1 MNVQK
6 FGKNAIAQVL
16 AHCERQKNNTRA
28 YANEN
33 IDKSKTHLNKELS
46 GQNGYNTHKEIL
58 KNVYHLNRDDVKTMV
73 GICVTLPKDYNGDT
87 FNADYHM
94 FPAILTHYDPRTKE
108 ILFTELF
115 LNTTCNKVSANE
127 PETKKNTEFVQYS
140 WNSEDYFQIN
150 RKNYVYVDEFTATA
164 GENKEFSLTREVAE
178 DVAAPI
184 YYVLVDYEYV
194 PDTDYTITTSD
205 SATTITFDEE
215 VTITDKT
222 NVMVVYETN
231 LTTIQ

>member
-1 MNVQK
+1 MDTKKNMR
-6 FGKNAIAQVL
+6 FGKYDLTRILSAFPYQLETITDKVGQMNSYLSLENVVRTGSASGEFEVKKLNEEKVLKAIV
-16 AHCERQKNNTRA
+16 
-28 YANEN
+28 
-33 IDKSKTHLNKELS
+33 
-46 GQNGYNTHKEIL
+46 
-58 KNVYHLNRDDVKTMV
+58 
-73 GICVTLPKDYNGDT
+73 KDYNGDT

-150 RKNYVYVDEFTATA
+150 RKNYVFVDEFTASA
-164 GENKEFSLTREVAE
+164 AENATFSLTKEVSE
-178 DVAAPI
+178 DTETPI
-184 YYVLVDYEYV
+184 YYVLVNYEYV
-194 PDTDYTITTSD
+194 PDTDYTITTTGESV
-205 SATTITFDEE
+205 TITFDEDVKIE
-215 VTITDKT
+215 NGN